1 MDRYYTI
8 HAGPLQKV
16 TNLSIDLNSNM
27 LNLSWD
33 APFSLDLT
41 NVDPD
46 IVYYVQVINTTCGNG
61 SITFTDDTITET
73 ELNLYG
79 YSQHHT
85 YEMNITPR
93 SNVEG
98 AKNGTMLIIQGFVII
113 LAVILL

>member
-1 MDRYYTI
+1 MNRYYT
-8 HAGPLQKV
+8 AGPLQKV
-16 TNLSIDLNSNM
+16 TNLKIDLNLNM

-46 IVYYVQVINTTCGNG
+46 IIYYVQVINTTCGNG
-61 SITFTDDTITET
+61 SILFRNGTITET
-73 ELNLYG
+73 ELNLFG

-85 YEMNITPR
+85 YEMIVTPR

-98 AKNGTMLIIQGFVII
+98 AQNGTTLITQGFII
-113 LAVILL
+113 TSYLQ